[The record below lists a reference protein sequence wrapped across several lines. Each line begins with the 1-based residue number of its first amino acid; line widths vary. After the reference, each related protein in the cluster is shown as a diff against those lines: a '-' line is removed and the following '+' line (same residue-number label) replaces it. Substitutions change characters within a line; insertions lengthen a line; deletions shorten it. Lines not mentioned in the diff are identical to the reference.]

1 MSDDKNTKG
10 YRDRSRI
17 DYSQDYERNYWTEK
31 WNISNEQL
39 KEALEKTDSVM
50 VSDVEEYLKKRDY
63 INQ

>member
-17 DYSQDYERNYWTEK
+17 DYSQDYERTYWTNK
-31 WNISNEQL
+31 WDISNEQL

-50 VSDVEEYLKKRDY
+50 VSDVEEYLKKNGY
-63 INQ
+63 I